1 MSLSRAHD
9 ILSDQNWRGAGMRE
23 LIRMQ
28 VLLFAGPAADRV
40 EYEGDAIYLR
50 PNAAQHVGLALHEL
64 TANALKHGA
73 LSSRSGR
80 VKIRWALSGGQEPG
94 PQRFSLSWEEMGGP
108 AVRMP
113 EAKHFGRI
121 LLEEVAPLSVQ
132 GQAKLDFAQ
141 NGIIYKM
148 SMPATELS

>member
-1 MSLSRAHD
+1 
-9 ILSDQNWRGAGMRE
+9 
-23 LIRMQ
+23 
-28 VLLFAGPAADRV
+28 
-40 EYEGDAIYLR
+40 
-50 PNAAQHVGLALHEL
+50 
-64 TANALKHGA
+64 
-73 LSSRSGR
+73 
-80 VKIRWALSGGQEPG
+80 
-94 PQRFSLSWEEMGGP
+94 
-108 AVRMP
+108 MP